1 MKQLTKTKTIRIS
14 DTQMKSLKALE
25 AYGVNVNQ
33 FIRIAIKEKLT
44 KDWRKIKQEK
54 NKEYCPF

>member
-1 MKQLTKTKTIRIS
+1 MKQLTKTKTIRLS
-14 DTQMKSLKALE
+14 DTQMKSLKVLE